1 MVQTTRSG
9 ARMVRANGVDL
20 CVETFGDPTD
30 HPVLLISGGA
40 SSMMFWTG
48 EFCTSL
54 AGADRFVLRYDH
66 RDTGRSV
73 HYPAGAPEYTM
84 NDLMADA
91 VGIIDAFGL
100 GRVHVVGISMGGDIA
115 LQLGLRHADRVASL
129 TLLSTSLA
137 GPGGG
142 DGLPGMTD
150 ELKEYFATAATPD
163 WTDRSAVLDSAIAFE
178 HALRGSLPYD
188 EAAARAGYT
197 VEFDRTNDLAAA
209 QANHFILPSAGR
221 WDADASAISAPT
233 LVIHGTEDPLLPFE
247 HGEALART
255 IPGARLLPLER
266 VGHEMPPPT
275 WGTVVAAIV
284 EHTA

>member
-1 MVQTTRSG
+1 MVQPTRSG
-9 ARMVRANGVDL
+9 ERMVRANGVDL

-40 SSMMFWTG
+40 SSMMFWTD
-48 EFCTSL
+48 EFCANL

-73 HYPAGAPEYTM
+73 HYPAGAPGYTM
-84 NDLMADA
+84 GDLIEDPI
-91 VGIIDAFGL
+91 GIIDAYGL

-115 LQLGLRHADRVASL
+115 LQIGLRHADRVASL
-129 TLLSTSLA
+129 TLLSTSAA

-142 DGLPGMTD
+142 NGLPGMTD
-150 ELKEYFATAATPD
+150 ELSKYFATAATPD
-163 WTDRSAVLDSAIAFE
+163 WTDRAAVIDSVIEFE

-188 EAAARAGYT
+188 EAAARAGYA
-197 VEFDRTNDLAAA
+197 VEYERTNDLAAA
-209 QANHFILPSAGR
+209 PTNHFILPSAGR
-221 WDADASAISAPT
+221 WNADASSISAPT

-284 EHTA
+284 DHTA